1 MKDRWLFLSLIA
13 SVLVV
18 LCGAFPGSA
27 EERSTIRTQALVNTG
42 SDLKSGYLLIN
53 EMRVSVDSN
62 TKVLDHRQVPIPV
75 TEIKPKRWVYV
86 ELEKNTRQKIIRVT
100 KIYLLPS
107 YVNQKSKKDFPFMK

>member
-1 MKDRWLFLSLIA
+1 MKHKYLFLSLIA
-13 SVLVV
+13 SVLIIF
-18 LCGAFPGSA
+18 CGVFPGSA
-27 EERSTIRTQALVNTG
+27 DEGSTIRTQALVNTG
-42 SDLKSGYLLIN
+42 TDLKAGYLLIN

-62 TKVLDHRQVPIPV
+62 TKVLDHRQAPIPV

-86 ELEKNTRQKIIRVT
+86 ELEKGTRQKMIRVT